1 MTPSSIQTPN
11 IDHITNQLRTLHM
24 PHARRQIHDIL
35 ATATSQRWD
44 PTTILT
50 TVLETEI
57 QGRARTSLERRL
69 KQLGLP
75 ATKTFDTFDPTL
87 STIPAHTLSFLEGLE
102 WIDRKENLVLA
113 GPAGTGKSH
122 LAAALA
128 QKTVQHG
135 GNAAWLTLPDLER
148 LVASHRVDYT
158 IEKTM
163 NKLARNNLIIID
175 DIGLLPITQTAAEG
189 FYRICDAA
197 YERTSLL
204 ITTNQHPS
212 HFDKIMPT
220 SLATAAVD
228 RLLHHAHIHI
238 TSGDSIRLT
247 HSLTNTTKQA

>member
-11 IDHITNQLRTLHM
+11 IDQITNQLRTLHM

-44 PTTILT
+44 PTAILT